1 MAGTTRVA
9 SNGKVKSNRIAS
21 SGQLKLYNMAKSPK
35 SSQQSRTSALDQA
48 AALMAIACNAATT
61 DSRENRFDAA
71 PSAEGRMT
79 RLAFACA
86 LGKGVDVDALLRKA
100 GLSRIQLEDP
110 HVRISVRSQVVF
122 LDLVAKAL
130 GDDLLG
136 FHLSQNF
143 DLRMIGLL
151 YYVLASSET
160 LGEALGRA
168 ARYSSIVNEG
178 LRVTVRE
185 GKEIDVV
192 LESVGVPRRLNRH
205 QIEFSFATF
214 IRACREITKL
224 RLTPNHVSFVH
235 RRSLPPEMSSF
246 FGGDL
251 EFGADVD
258 QVTFSRSFLEITVV
272 SADPY
277 LNKLLIKQYEDVLA
291 HRKLNRNAFA
301 LRVENAIVPL
311 LPHGKANAK
320 DVARKLGMSQRTLAR
335 HLASEGLTFV
345 GMLKELRMDLAKRDL
360 ADRDLSISKIAWLL
374 GYKDVG
380 SFTHAFK
387 RWTGETPSA
396 TRQELQ

>member
-1 MAGTTRVA
+1 
-9 SNGKVKSNRIAS
+9 
-21 SGQLKLYNMAKSPK
+21 
-35 SSQQSRTSALDQA
+35 
-48 AALMAIACNAATT
+48 
-61 DSRENRFDAA
+61 
-71 PSAEGRMT
+71 MT

-86 LGKGVDVDALLRKA
+86 QEKRADVDTLLRKA
-100 GLSRIQLEDP
+100 GLSRTQIEDP
-110 HVRISVRSQVVF
+110 HVRVSVRSQVLF

-136 FHLSQNF
+136 FHLSLNF

-178 LRVTVRE
+178 FRVTVRE

-192 LESVGVPRRLNRH
+192 LESVGIPRRLNRH
-205 QIEFSFATF
+205 QIEFSFAAF
-214 IRACREITKL
+214 IRACREITKR
-224 RLTPNHVSFVH
+224 RLTANHVSFVH
-235 RRSLPPEMSSF
+235 RRSLTSEMSSF
-246 FGGDL
+246 FGSDV
-251 EFGADVD
+251 EFSAEID
-258 QVTFSRSFLEITVV
+258 QLTFSRSILGTTVA

-291 HRKLNRNAFA
+291 HRKLSRNAFA

-335 HLASEGLTFV
+335 HLASEGVTFV
-345 GMLKELRMDLAKRDL
+345 KMLQELRLDLAKRDL
-360 ADRDLSISKIAWLL
+360 ADRELSITQIAWLL
-374 GYKDVG
+374 GYREV
-380 SFTHAFK
+380 SAFTNAFK
-387 RWTGETPSA
+387 RWTGETPRTA
-396 TRQELQ
+396 RQELQ

>member
-1 MAGTTRVA
+1 MQ
-9 SNGKVKSNRIAS
+9 I
-21 SGQLKLYNMAKSPK
+21 
-35 SSQQSRTSALDQA
+35 
-48 AALMAIACNAATT
+48 
-61 DSRENRFDAA
+61 
-71 PSAEGRMT
+71 
-79 RLAFACA
+79 
-86 LGKGVDVDALLRKA
+86 
-100 GLSRIQLEDP
+100 EDP
-110 HVRISVRSQVVF
+110 HARINVRSQVVF

-130 GDDLLG
+130 DDDLLG
-136 FHLSQNF
+136 FHLSQDF

-151 YYVLASSET
+151 YYVFASSET

-178 LRVTVRE
+178 FRVTVRE
-185 GKEIDVV
+185 GKEIDVI
-192 LESVGVPRRLNRH
+192 LQSVGIPRRLNRH
-205 QIEFSFATF
+205 QIEFWFVTF
-214 IRACREITKL
+214 VRVCREIAKL
-224 RLTPNHVSFVH
+224 RLTPNHVCFVH
-235 RRSLPPEMSSF
+235 RRSLTSEMNNF
-246 FGGDL
+246 FGCDIDFSA
-251 EFGADVD
+251 EIDR
-258 QVTFSRSFLEITVV
+258 VTFSRAILDTSLA

-277 LNKLLIKQYEDVLA
+277 LNKLLIKQYEDVLS
-291 HRKLNRNAFA
+291 HRKINRNAFA
-301 LRVENAIVPL
+301 LTVENAIVPL

>member
-1 MAGTTRVA
+1 MR
-9 SNGKVKSNRIAS
+9 N
-21 SGQLKLYNMAKSPK
+21 
-35 SSQQSRTSALDQA
+35 SAAERLDA
-48 AALMAIACNAATT
+48 V
-61 DSRENRFDAA
+61 
-71 PSAEGRMT
+71 PSAEGGMT

-86 LGKGVDVDALLRKA
+86 LEKKIDAEALLRKA
-100 GLSRIQLEDP
+100 GLSRTQIEDP

-160 LGEALGRA
+160 LGEALGRV

-178 LRVTVRE
+178 FRVTVRE
-185 GKEIDVV
+185 GNEIYLV

-205 QIEFSFATF
+205 QIEFSVATF
-214 IRACREITKL
+214 IRACREITKR
-224 RLTPNHVSFVH
+224 RLTANHLSFVH
-235 RRSLPPEMSSF
+235 RRSLTSEMSSF
-246 FGGDL
+246 FGGDV

-258 QVTFSRSFLEITVV
+258 QVTFSRSILDIAVV

-277 LNKLLIKQYEDVLA
+277 LNRLLVKQYEDVLA
-291 HRKLNRNAFA
+291 HRKLHRNAFA

-311 LPHGKANAK
+311 LPHGKAHIK
-320 DVARKLGMSQRTLAR
+320 DVARTLGMSQRTLAR

-345 GMLKELRMDLAKRDL
+345 GMLKELRADLAKRDL
-360 ADRDLSISKIAWLL
+360 ADRDLSITQIAWLL
-374 GYKDVG
+374 GYREV
-380 SFTHAFK
+380 SAFTNAFK
-387 RWTGETPSA
+387 RWTGMTPRTA
-396 TRQELQ
+396 RQAVLNHA

>member
-1 MAGTTRVA
+1 MRNYAAER
-9 SNGKVKSNRIAS
+9 
-21 SGQLKLYNMAKSPK
+21 
-35 SSQQSRTSALDQA
+35 LDA
-48 AALMAIACNAATT
+48 V
-61 DSRENRFDAA
+61 
-71 PSAEGRMT
+71 PSAEGGMT
-79 RLAFACA
+79 RLGFACA
-86 LGKGVDVDALLRKA
+86 QEKSADVDTLLRKA
-100 GLSRIQLEDP
+100 GLSRAQIEDP
-110 HVRISVRSQVVF
+110 HVRITVRSQVLF

-136 FHLSQNF
+136 FHLAQNF
-143 DLRMIGLL
+143 DLRMIGFL

-178 LRVTVRE
+178 FRATVRE
-185 GKEIDVV
+185 GDEIDVV

-205 QIEFSFATF
+205 QIEFWSVTF

-224 RLTPNHVSFVH
+224 RLTPNHVRFVH
-235 RRSLPPEMSSF
+235 RRSLPAEMSVF
-246 FGGDL
+246 FGCEV
-251 EFGADVD
+251 EFGADID
-258 QVTFSRSFLEITVV
+258 QMTFSRSILDTTIA

-277 LNKLLIKQYEDVLA
+277 LNKLLIKQYEDVLS
-291 HRKLNRNAFA
+291 HRKLNRNPLA
-301 LRVENAIVPL
+301 LTVENAIVPL

-345 GMLKELRMDLAKRDL
+345 GMLKELRVDLAKRDL
-360 ADRDLSISKIAWLL
+360 ADRDLSISQIAWLL

-387 RWTGETPSA
+387 RWTGDTPSA
-396 TRQELQ
+396 ARQAMLNGV

>member
-1 MAGTTRVA
+1 MRNSTAER
-9 SNGKVKSNRIAS
+9 
-21 SGQLKLYNMAKSPK
+21 
-35 SSQQSRTSALDQA
+35 LDA
-48 AALMAIACNAATT
+48 V
-61 DSRENRFDAA
+61 
-71 PSAEGRMT
+71 PSAEGGMT

-86 LGKGVDVDALLRKA
+86 QEKGADVDSLLRKA
-100 GLSRIQLEDP
+100 RLSRTQIEDP
-110 HVRISVRSQVVF
+110 HVRITVRSQVVF

-136 FHLSQNF
+136 FHLAQNF

-160 LGEALGRA
+160 LGEALGRV

-178 LRVTVRE
+178 FRVTVRE
-185 GKEIDVV
+185 GNQIYVV

-214 IRACREITKL
+214 IRACREITKR
-224 RLTPNHVSFVH
+224 RLTANHVSFVH
-235 RRSLPPEMSSF
+235 RRSLTAEMSSF
-246 FGGDL
+246 FGGDV

-258 QVTFSRSFLEITVV
+258 QVTFSRSILEIAVV
-272 SADPY
+272 SGDPY
-277 LNKLLIKQYEDVLA
+277 LNRLLIKQYEDVLA

-345 GMLKELRMDLAKRDL
+345 RMLQELRADLATRDL
-360 ADRDLSISKIAWLL
+360 ADKDLSITQIAWLL
-374 GYKDVG
+374 GYQEV
-380 SFTHAFK
+380 SAFTNAFK
-387 RWTGETPSA
+387 RWTGMTPRA
-396 TRQELQ
+396 ARQAVLSQA

>member
-1 MAGTTRVA
+1 ML
-9 SNGKVKSNRIAS
+9 N
-21 SGQLKLYNMAKSPK
+21 SPAE
-35 SSQQSRTSALDQA
+35 RLDA
-48 AALMAIACNAATT
+48 V
-61 DSRENRFDAA
+61 
-71 PSAEGRMT
+71 PSAEGGMT

-86 LGKGVDVDALLRKA
+86 QEKGADVDTLLRKA
-100 GLSRIQLEDP
+100 GLSRTQIEDT
-110 HVRISVRSQVVF
+110 HVRISVRGQVLF

-136 FHLSQNF
+136 FHLALNF
-143 DLRMIGLL
+143 DLRIIGFL

-160 LGEALGRA
+160 LGEALGRT

-178 LRVTVRE
+178 FRVRVRE

-192 LESVGVPRRLNRH
+192 LESVGIPRRLNRH
-205 QIEFSFATF
+205 QIEFSLATF
-214 IRACREITKL
+214 IRACREITKR

-235 RRSLPPEMSSF
+235 RRSLPAEMSSF
-246 FGGDL
+246 FGCDV
-251 EFGADVD
+251 EFSAEID
-258 QVTFSRSFLEITVV
+258 QVTFSRSILGTTVA

-291 HRKLNRNAFA
+291 HRKLGRNAFA

-345 GMLKELRMDLAKRDL
+345 KMLQELRLDLAKRDL
-360 ADRDLSISKIAWLL
+360 ADRDLSITQIAWLL
-374 GYKDVG
+374 GYREV
-380 SFTHAFK
+380 SAFTNAFR
-387 RWTGETPSA
+387 RWTGETPRTA
-396 TRQELQ
+396 RQELQ

>member
-1 MAGTTRVA
+1 MSEIQCPHWVR
-9 SNGKVKSNRIAS
+9 NRCPRGSADLRLAL
-21 SGQLKLYNMAKSPK
+21 GFR
-35 SSQQSRTSALDQA
+35 QQCDCRSMRNSAAERLDA
-48 AALMAIACNAATT
+48 V
-61 DSRENRFDAA
+61 
-71 PSAEGRMT
+71 PSAEGGMT

-86 LGKGVDVDALLRKA
+86 QEKSADVETLLRKA
-100 GLSRIQLEDP
+100 GLSRAQIEDP
-110 HVRISVRSQVVF
+110 HVRISVRSQVLF

-136 FHLSQNF
+136 FHLAQNF

-178 LRVTVRE
+178 FRVTVRE
-185 GKEIDVV
+185 GNQIYVV

-214 IRACREITKL
+214 IRACREITKR
-224 RLTPNHVSFVH
+224 RLITNHVSFVH
-235 RRSLPPEMSSF
+235 RRSLPSEMSSF
-246 FGGDL
+246 FGGDV

-258 QVTFSRSFLEITVV
+258 QVTLSRSILEIAVV

-291 HRKLNRNAFA
+291 HRKLNRYAFA

-345 GMLKELRMDLAKRDL
+345 GMLKELRADLAKRDL
-360 ADRDLSISKIAWLL
+360 ADKDLSITKIAWLL
-374 GYKDVG
+374 GYQEV
-380 SFTHAFK
+380 SAFTNA
-387 RWTGETPSA
+387 
-396 TRQELQ
+396 

>member
-1 MAGTTRVA
+1 MR
-9 SNGKVKSNRIAS
+9 N
-21 SGQLKLYNMAKSPK
+21 
-35 SSQQSRTSALDQA
+35 SAAERLDA
-48 AALMAIACNAATT
+48 V
-61 DSRENRFDAA
+61 
-71 PSAEGRMT
+71 PSAEGGMT

-86 LGKGVDVDALLRKA
+86 QEKGADVDTLLRKA
-100 GLSRIQLEDP
+100 GLSRTQIEDP
-110 HVRISVRSQVVF
+110 HVRISVRGQVVF

-136 FHLSQNF
+136 FHLAQNF

-151 YYVLASSET
+151 YYVLASSDT

-178 LRVTVRE
+178 FRVTVRE

-205 QIEFSFATF
+205 QIEFSLVTF
-214 IRACREITKL
+214 IRACREITK
-224 RLTPNHVSFVH
+224 RRSTADHVRFVH

-246 FGGDL
+246 FGGDV

-258 QVTFSRSFLEITVV
+258 QITFSRSILDIAVI

-277 LNKLLIKQYEDVLA
+277 LNRLLIKQYEDVLA

-320 DVARKLGMSQRTLAR
+320 DVAQRLGMSQRTLAR

-345 GMLKELRMDLAKRDL
+345 KMLQELRLDLAKRDL
-360 ADRDLSISKIAWLL
+360 ADKDLSITQIAWLL
-374 GYKDVG
+374 GYREA
-380 SFTHAFK
+380 SAFTSAFK
-387 RWTGETPSA
+387 RWTGKTPRTA
-396 TRQELQ
+396 RQVVLNHT